1 MDEIPERYNLQ
12 NIEQMRGIAD
22 SLRLGIF
29 EALAQRA
36 MTATQVGEE
45 LNIAAPK
52 AHYHVR
58 ELERL
63 GLVRLV
69 ETRERGGIL
78 EKYYR
83 AVARNL
89 IAPPQ
94 LLQTAEPEEV
104 VAAVTEVFTSLSQSF
119 MKAMT
124 RYFASGAEKNTA
136 HGPHMS
142 GVTVWMTPQEL
153 NDTMKKV
160 EEVFTPYQRRRGL
173 PDEREARLMYL
184 GYDAQLAEQDDGDL
198 PEAAAPPSKEP
209 PRRRSIVSVGAVI
222 YARNELERIVAAG
235 EQLDLDVV
243 GFLSFSDDVTPEL
256 VDKAIAHL
264 RYRGV
269 LSAPADVRKA
279 LERKE
284 N

>member
-22 SLRLGIF
+22 TLRLSIF

-104 VAAVTEVFTSLSQSF
+104 AAAVNELFSNISQSF
-119 MKAMT
+119 MKAMA
-124 RYFASGAEKNTA
+124 RYFASGSENPTA
-136 HGPHMS
+136 LGPHMN
-142 GVTVWMTPQEL
+142 GVTIWLTPQEL

-160 EEVFTPYQRRRGL
+160 EEMFSPFQRRRGL
-173 PDEREARLMYL
+173 PDEREARLMFL
-184 GYDAQLAEQDDGDL
+184 GFDAQLAEQDDGEA
-198 PEAAAPPSKEP
+198 PEATPPPGKES

-222 YARNELERIVAAG
+222 YSRDELERVVAAG
-235 EQLDLDVV
+235 EQLDLDVA
-243 GFLSFSDDVTPEL
+243 GFLSFREDVTPEL

-264 RYRGV
+264 RYRGI

-284 N
+284 I